1 MNVALNRTTG
11 GPARYL
17 DHRGRDPYSWYV
29 ASHRPATPSI
39 RTDCSPLHTGLSWL
53 IGSSLAE
60 VLTSIIFLFVKH
72 PYDVGD
78 RVQIDKEQY
87 TVKEIRL
94 RSTILLDSRS
104 CYVQAPNTVLST
116 KVRCLFGIRAVPS
129 YRLEKTR
136 D

>member
-1 MNVALNRTTG
+1 MLQEAQLVTLITG
-11 GPARYL
+11 AGTLILGTWR
-17 DHRGRDPYSWYV
+17 R
-29 ASHRPATPSI
+29 ASLQPSI
-39 RTDCSPLHTGLSWL
+39 RTDASPRPTGLSWL

-94 RSTILLDSRS
+94 LSTILLDSRS

-116 KVRCLFGIRAVPS
+116 KVRCLFGIRAVAA